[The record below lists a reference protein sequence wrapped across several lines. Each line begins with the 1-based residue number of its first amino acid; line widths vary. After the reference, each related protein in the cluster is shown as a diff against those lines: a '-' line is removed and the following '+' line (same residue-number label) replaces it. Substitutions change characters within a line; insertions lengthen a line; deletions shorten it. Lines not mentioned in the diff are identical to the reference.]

1 MSGLINVQP
10 AQFPKGEVADV
21 QNYVVEAATV
31 FLRGDP
37 ADIDGSGELVVT
49 TSPVAAGELVGFTLE
64 PTTAAGT
71 SSNPSGLLG
80 VAKAK
85 NSQIFA
91 GQITSAA
98 GVAALTNLSGVV
110 IGQAVGCVK
119 STLAGSYLNEWLF
132 LVGGT
137 GFTVTKIDDNLNLV
151 WCQAILATLNPL
163 A

>member
-1 MSGLINVQP
+1 MIVRIQP
-10 AQFPKGEVADV
+10 SQFPKGEVADV
-21 QNYVVEAATV
+21 QNYPVEAATEL
-31 FLRGDP
+31 LRGDP
-37 ADIDGSGELVVT
+37 VNLATGELVVT

-64 PTTAAGT
+64 GTTAAGV
-71 SSNPSGLLG
+71 SSSPAGTIG

-91 GQITSAA
+91 GQITDAA
-98 GVAALTNLSGVV
+98 GNVALTDLSGVA

-119 STLAGSYLNEWLF
+119 STFADSVDEWLF

-151 WCQAILATLNPL
+151 WCQAILATLNPVV
-163 A
+163 

>member
-1 MSGLINVQP
+1 MSGLINIQP

-31 FLRGDP
+31 LLRGDP
-37 ADIDGSGELVVT
+37 VDLTAGELVVT
-49 TSPVAAGELVGFTLE
+49 TSPVGAGELVGFTLE

-98 GVAALTNLSGVV
+98 GVAALTDLSGVA

-119 STLAGSYLNEWLF
+119 STLVGAYLNEWLF

-151 WCQAILATLNPL
+151 WCQAILATLNPVV
-163 A
+163 

>member
-1 MSGLINVQP
+1 MIVRIQP

-37 ADIDGSGELVVT
+37 ADIDASGELVVT
-49 TSPVAAGELVGFTLE
+49 TSPVAAGELAGFTLE
-64 PTTAAGT
+64 GTTAAGT
-71 SSNPSGLLG
+71 SANPSGLLG

-91 GQITSAA
+91 GQITDAA
-98 GVAALTNLSGVV
+98 GNIPLVDLSGVV

-119 STLAGSYLNEWLF
+119 STFAATLNEWLF

-151 WCQAILATLNPL
+151 WVQAILATLQPL
-163 A
+163 V

>member
-1 MSGLINVQP
+1 MSGLINIQP

-31 FLRGDP
+31 LLRGDP
-37 ADIDGSGELVVT
+37 VDLTAGELVVT
-49 TSPVAAGELVGFTLE
+49 TSPVGAGELVGFTLE
-64 PTTAAGT
+64 PTTAAGV

-98 GVAALTNLSGVV
+98 GTAALTDLSGVA

-119 STLAGSYLNEWLF
+119 STLVGAYLNEWLF

-151 WCQAILATLNPL
+151 WCQAILATLNPIV
-163 A
+163 